1 MKNIGKIRIG
11 GHLFA
16 KPSELVKLEAK
27 ENYTLIE
34 FKDGQKL
41 LVATTLGKLQERL
54 ATFGFF
60 RNSRGTMVNLHYVKN
75 VNTKGKF
82 FNILLENDEN
92 LHVSRRRGATLIK
105 ISEELNIS
113 FSSVCA

>member
-16 KPSELVKLEAK
+16 KPSEIVKLEAK

-34 FKDGQKL
+34 FKNGQKL

-75 VNTKGKF
+75 VDISGKYY
-82 FNILLENDEN
+82 NIILENNEN
-92 LHVSRRRGATLIK
+92 LHVSRRRGATLLK
-105 ISEELNIS
+105 ISEERNLC
-113 FSSVCA
+113 FSMTG

>member
-16 KPSELVKLEAK
+16 KPSEIVKLEAK

-34 FKDGQKL
+34 FKNGQKL

-75 VNTKGKF
+75 VDISGKYY
-82 FNILLENDEN
+82 NIILENNEN
-92 LHVSRRRGATLIK
+92 LHVSRRRGATFLK
-105 ISEELNIS
+105 ISEERNLC
-113 FSSVCA
+113 FSMTG